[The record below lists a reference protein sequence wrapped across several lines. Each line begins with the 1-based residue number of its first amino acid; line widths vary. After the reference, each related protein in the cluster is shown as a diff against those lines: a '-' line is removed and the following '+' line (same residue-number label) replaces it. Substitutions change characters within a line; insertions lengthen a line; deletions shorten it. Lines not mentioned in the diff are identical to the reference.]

1 MFVNQDGTISDVPTA
16 LEVEPQS
23 LAHVAISNAEKIWN
37 KRVEREEF
45 LKKRAQI
52 RKEMELKKKIL
63 ADLKKQKQNMT
74 AEMDM
79 GGKGK
84 MWSIETRDDTGMIQF
99 GNLTNNGTNVKSGLF
114 KSNGSSSNRRMGS
127 KIKASSSSSKYE
139 AAMPFVV
146 MMTLCTIFRL
156 CFSLAIGRFSLFF
169 GVDIEEDDVP
179 QRDDSNGPFW
189 TRRQLRRRARA
200 QQRQRQFQGF
210 VDRLNAQRVEN
221 GERPITAES
230 LRLVVSDRDFNGND
244 YERLWQF
251 HNENGPAIG
260 SLLSSIGATEAEIGR
275 CPSRTLGEGDDLL
288 GDVGRT
294 EVDGRNNNTCSVCLE
309 AYRVGDTVRT
319 IPCFHTFH
327 TGCIDP
333 WLSERAECPI
343 CKHSAIG

>member
-1 MFVNQDGTISDVPTA
+1 MFVNQDGTISDVPTE

-23 LAHVAISNAEKIWN
+23 LAHAAIFNAEIIWK

-52 RKEMELKKKIL
+52 RKDMELKKKTL
-63 ADLKKQKQNMT
+63 ADLQKQKQNMT
-74 AEMDM
+74 AAMDQR
-79 GGKGK
+79 GKL
-84 MWSIETRDDTGMIQF
+84 SIVETRDDTGMIQL
-99 GNLTNNGTNVKSGLF
+99 GNLTKNGTKSSLF

-127 KIKASSSSSKYE
+127 RIKASSSSSKYE
-139 AAMPFVV
+139 AAMPFVLI
-146 MMTLCTIFRL
+146 MTLCTIFRL
-156 CFSLAIGRFSLFF
+156 CFSLAIGRFSLFL
-169 GVDIEEDDVP
+169 GVDVEGEDMP
-179 QRDDSNGPFW
+179 QREDSNGPFW

-275 CPSRTLGEGDDLL
+275 CPSRTLREGDDLV
-288 GDVGRT
+288 GDLGRT
-294 EVDGRNNNTCSVCLE
+294 EVAGRDNHTCSVCLE
-309 AYRVGDTVRT
+309 VYRVGDTVRT

-327 TGCIDP
+327 IGCIDP